1 MMKTIPFLCGMLM
14 LLKAQILLAQAH
26 DMSATY
32 QPPVDPA
39 VQEKLAEWQNRR
51 FGLFMHWG
59 AYCQWGVIE
68 SWTLCPEDEPFI
80 GRGGAQGMDYYAYK
94 KAYEQ
99 LPTTFNPVNFN
110 PEKWVAAAKDA
121 GMRYMVFTTKHHDG
135 FCMFDTR
142 ETDYKITGEDVPFSS
157 NPRSNVTR
165 EIFQAFRKEQFMI
178 GAYFSKPDWHSDDYW
193 WKYFP
198 PKDRN
203 PNYDPAKYPDRWER
217 FKKFTRNQIGELM
230 TDYGR
235 IDILWLDG
243 GQVRPV
249 HVVGKT
255 GRDGSQY
262 YNQDIDMPGIA
273 AMARQLQPGL
283 IMVDRTVAGEYE
295 NYLTPEQEVPARPLP
310 YPWETCMTIGNS
322 WSYNAGDIFKSSRQ
336 LVQTLI
342 KVVSRGG
349 NFLLNIAPGPDGDWH
364 PDAYQRLADIGS
376 WMKINGEAI
385 YGSTPCAPYSDGKI
399 FFTRSVKTN
408 RIYACWLSENDV
420 VALPPEVTISA
431 EAIKGKVKK
440 VTLLGSAATL
450 RFSQKKDKIVI
461 EIPEAY
467 RSSEQIRYS
476 AVFSIAY

>member
-1 MMKTIPFLCGMLM
+1 
-14 LLKAQILLAQAH
+14 
-26 DMSATY
+26 
-32 QPPVDPA
+32 
-39 VQEKLAEWQNRR
+39 
-51 FGLFMHWG
+51 
-59 AYCQWGVIE
+59 
-68 SWTLCPEDEPFI
+68 
-80 GRGGAQGMDYYAYK
+80 
-94 KAYEQ
+94 
-99 LPTTFNPVNFN
+99 
-110 PEKWVAAAKDA
+110 
-121 GMRYMVFTTKHHDG
+121 
-135 FCMFDTR
+135 MFDTR

-203 PNYDPAKYPDRWER
+203 PNYDPEKYPERWER

-249 HVVGKT
+249 HVAGKT

-349 NFLLNIAPGPDGDWH
+349 NFLLNIAPGPDGDWR

-385 YGSTPCAPYSDGKI
+385 YGSTPCAPYSDEKI

-467 RSSEQIRYS
+467 RSSGQIRYS